1 MLIPI
6 PFKEVLYDSAIFQ
19 DTTVDNGRQFLP
31 RVNIPVN
38 GDEAEGSQQ
47 VSTGL
52 GGSLTAA
59 EGLQGW
65 GKIGHQSRIHGC
77 KSLGEH
83 IVQ

>member
-1 MLIPI
+1 M
-6 PFKEVLYDSAIFQ
+6 LYDSAIFH
-19 DTTVDNGRQFLP
+19 DTTVDNECQFLP
-31 RVNIPVN
+31 PVNIPVN
-38 GDEAEGSQQ
+38 GDEAECSQQ

-52 GGSLTAA
+52 RGSLTAA

-83 IVQ
+83 TVQ

>member
-1 MLIPI
+1 M
-6 PFKEVLYDSAIFQ
+6 LYDSAIFH
-19 DTTVDNGRQFLP
+19 DTTVDNGCHFLP
-31 RVNIPVN
+31 LVNIPVN
-38 GDEAEGSQQ
+38 GDEAECGQQ
-47 VSTGL
+47 VSTSL

-59 EGLQGW
+59 EGLQGL